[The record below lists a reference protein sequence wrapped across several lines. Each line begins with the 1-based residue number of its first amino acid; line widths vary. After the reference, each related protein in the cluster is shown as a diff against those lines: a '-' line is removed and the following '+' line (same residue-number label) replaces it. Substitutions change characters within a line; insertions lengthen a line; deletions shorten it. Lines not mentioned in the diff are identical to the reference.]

1 MSRLSKAIHNHRVTN
16 RNRREFDRALQAATP
31 AMRNELLVLAQRQ
44 DISR

>member
-1 MSRLSKAIHNHRVTN
+1 MTRLSKAIREHRTTN

-31 AMRNELLVLAQRQ
+31 AMRNELLVIAQRR